1 MKPFSVFVL
10 SSFFSCLVCCRC
22 VSKLCDPKLA
32 TQVEIPDLMICAPWT
47 PEVFSCLADGKD
59 HSPCCRARGIP
70 APCYDLCT
78 GNITKLDYHYFK
90 WVHIY
95 TEYNRNLS
103 CSNRFIYTYI
113 MHSFTHVLDVK
124 SLLYIH
130 NHYPFCFTR
139 KMLIHPIFFLFF
151 FSQNKLT
158 FPIAYLSDNPF
169 CFSLLYQL
177 YLKTEI
183 NNE

>member
-1 MKPFSVFVL
+1 MFYHR
-10 SSFFSCLVCCRC
+10 FSCLVCCRC

-90 WVHIY
+90 WVHICIPCV
-95 TEYNRNLS
+95 YNRCLS
-103 CSNRFIYTYI
+103 YKLRNVYHTY
-113 MHSFTHVLDVK
+113 SGSK
-124 SLLYIH
+124 SLFARIH
-130 NHYPFCFTR
+130 NYNQCIFCFMR
-139 KMLIHPIFFLFF
+139 KMLIHPLF
-151 FSQNKLT
+151 
-158 FPIAYLSDNPF
+158 F
-169 CFSLLYQL
+169 CFSFWPNKL
-177 YLKTEI
+177 ERSI
-183 NNE
+183 HVFHRAFIW